1 MATELI
7 TDEVIAERVVPA
19 YTRRA
24 HTRIELNGNMYVDD
38 ELQIIVRLQRAGE
51 TSWNVLE
58 TKRYIPD
65 TNAPDGKRLTLVAEA
80 AIYEVNA

>member
-7 TDEVIAERVVPA
+7 TDELIEERLIPA
-19 YTRRA
+19 HTRRA
-24 HTRIELNGNMYVDD
+24 HTRIELAGNMYIDD
-38 ELQIIVRLQRAGE
+38 ELQIIVRLKRAGGTE
-51 TSWNVLE
+51 WNVLE

-65 TNAPDGKRLTLVAEA
+65 TNAPDGKRLSLAMEA

>member
-7 TDEVIAERVVPA
+7 TDEAIAEIVIPA
-19 YTRRA
+19 HTRRA
-24 HTRIELNGNMYVDD
+24 HTRIELDGNMYVGD
-38 ELQIIVRLQRAGE
+38 ELQLIVRLQRAGE

-65 TNAPDGKRLTLVAEA
+65 TNAPEGKRLTFIAEA
-80 AIYEVNA
+80 AIYEVNE